1 MTAIVGSE
9 IAMTAIVGSEIAIN
23 AIYKNS
29 DTYATLLESELAMTA
44 IAGDQTAILALIG
57 DSTRCQKLSASTVA
71 MAAVSASTVAMAAV
85 SASTVAR
92 NAIQT
97 NSASWKV
104 VTDSNEFIAKFAIGC
119 LDSSTYKPE
128 NFANVAAIIANTGA
142 LTVLAA
148 SSTAMTVLAASST
161 ARSILWN
168 NQSVAMVAINKVDM
182 AIAKYA
188 IGCLNNSSYNPVNFA
203 TMSSV
208 IANQGA
214 LGALAG
220 SSVAMN
226 ALAGSS
232 VAMNALAGSSVAR
245 NALKSSP
252 LATEKTNIVTS
263 SGQYWSGDG
272 TISIKGLILYTT
284 SGNTDNAFGIK
295 TIDGKTVSNAGERNA
310 STSGS
315 SAYMDWYEAHP
326 NESLVKSSITIRAYY
341 TTTKIKYIPIN

>member
-1 MTAIVGSE
+1 M
-9 IAMTAIVGSEIAIN
+9 
-23 AIYKNS
+23 
-29 DTYATLLESELAMTA
+29 
-44 IAGDQTAILALIG
+44 
-57 DSTRCQKLSASTVA
+57 
-71 MAAVSASTVAMAAV
+71 
-85 SASTVAR
+85 
-92 NAIQT
+92 
-97 NSASWKV
+97 
-104 VTDSNEFIAKFAIGC
+104 TDSNEFIAKFAIGC

-232 VAMNALAGSSVAR
+232 VAR